1 VTSPHTTDP
10 SAHVGATL
18 LDVARRV
25 APHLHVVS
33 ASQPVPP
40 LRAHN
45 VVALAETN
53 EGSRSAVLALES
65 LEADDAKLGTVVM
78 SATETAGDS
87 SAPGTTGM
95 DPEGV
100 TGRIV
105 PRAVKGALIGLV
117 VGVLVVGGGA
127 LLFGVELPGA
137 LAAGAGGAAMFA
149 VFGAIWSAFGAMGGS
164 DAYRQTFVDESISDL
179 SIVSLHTDDAE
190 EAAKARRALAG
201 HDKLRVYDVD
211 QNGTATPAGA

>member
-1 VTSPHTTDP
+1 M
-10 SAHVGATL
+10 
-18 LDVARRV
+18 
-25 APHLHVVS
+25 
-33 ASQPVPP
+33 PP

-100 TGRIV
+100 TSRIV
-105 PRAVKGALIGLV
+105 PRAVKGA
-117 VGVLVVGGGA
+117 
-127 LLFGVELPGA
+127 
-137 LAAGAGGAAMFA
+137 
-149 VFGAIWSAFGAMGGS
+149 
-164 DAYRQTFVDESISDL
+164 
-179 SIVSLHTDDAE
+179 
-190 EAAKARRALAG
+190 
-201 HDKLRVYDVD
+201 
-211 QNGTATPAGA
+211 

>member
-1 VTSPHTTDP
+1 M
-10 SAHVGATL
+10 
-18 LDVARRV
+18 
-25 APHLHVVS
+25 
-33 ASQPVPP
+33 PP
-40 LRAHN
+40 LRAYN

-127 LLFGVELPGA
+127 LVFGVELPGA

-164 DAYRQTFVDESISDL
+164 DAYRQTFVGESISDL

-201 HDKLRVYDVD
+201 HDDLRVYDVD
-211 QNGTATPAGA
+211 QSGTATPAGA